1 MVSSNKYIRFSC
13 TSSYNPTVVNNV
25 YAAISLNTQNA
36 VASAKNAVASFG
48 GTMAAVVG
56 NTTNGIGGTAS
67 PMIDQGGSVGLTS
80 KSRSINYYKPQE
92 RYKGNGFYGNQYVKT
107 YQLKHLGSVAK
118 NVGVAGTWISAG
130 ANLIDGVYKDGS
142 DIFGENTQRAA
153 VKSVGSWAGATLGA
167 KYCAV
172 FCSLICPPWG
182 TIVGGFVGGVAGGI
196 GGEYLFENAYNLIP

>member
-13 TSSYNPTVVNNV
+13 TSSYNPSVVNNV
-25 YAAISLNTQNA
+25 YAAISQNTQNA

-56 NTTNGIGGTAS
+56 NTTNGIGGTAT

-80 KSRSINYYKPQE
+80 KSRSFNYYKPQE

-118 NVGVAGTWISAG
+118 KIGGVGTGVSSGLSIYAGYLS
-130 ANLIDGVYKDGS
+130 DGEQ
-142 DIFGENTQRAA
+142 IGENTQRAA
-153 VKSVGSWAGATLGA
+153 VKSFGSWAGATLGA
-167 KYCAV
+167 QGGAYIGS
-172 FCSLICPPWG
+172 FCFPPVG

-196 GGEYLFENAYNLIP
+196 GGEYLFENMYNLKP